1 MQILPTSLETEFSV
15 GTSSGR
21 DSAGVSRLFSDY
33 LESSPAEVTPSL
45 SDSNPHAALNSS
57 EDMFASNSPYIQ
69 ADAQNSRFA
78 PTEVRFTEEEVR
90 KIATGLQAE
99 GVDPAVI
106 NAVTSLAGNPM
117 GVTAPDIM
125 HVIAATLRP
134 AAKVSDGDLQRIS
147 VFLNKIDPEGGLA
160 ERVTAD
166 LLAGRTLSAWQ
177 QIVFAVNAMDPAF
190 GLDVNAEEIA
200 ALAKAMGLSAGTR
213 DALLKSFGGADSL
226 KLSSSGFQNLMTP
239 AQQEL
244 GERQAQMEKFATSF
258 EKVLSPIA
266 QEARMRLVKE
276 EAATGRAE
284 RSVEHSKLLIQDT
297 VTEKGLTR
305 TAGEDALEQA
315 MAKAMRKTD
324 ENAKHWEF
332 SEDAGKKQG
341 SENEGH
347 DGLPNGNA
355 DSGKSKTGAWDS
367 LLSKIH
373 YQGHASSQAIP
384 QSMASAQPAS
394 QPAPTTSQLPNY
406 APHVLQQVEQGV
418 LSAAKNGGMQRLELQ
433 LTPEHLGVVTV
444 VLTAKN
450 GEISA
455 LLRAER
461 PETAAMMNQQA
472 DQLRFALEQQGL
484 KVDRVEV
491 QAQLQDQRGNMTWQG
506 MEQHNAF
513 QEQQA
518 QTQEHFRI
526 LRLGRLHRGGS
537 DGMDVDRNMHKGM
550 HDARQAAEIAGRS
563 LHVIA

>member
-45 SDSNPHAALNSS
+45 SDSNPHATLNSS
-57 EDMFASNSPYIQ
+57 EDMFASKSPYIQ
-69 ADAQNSRFA
+69 ADAQSSRFA

-90 KIATGLQAE
+90 KIAAGLQAE
-99 GVDPAVI
+99 GMDPAVV
-106 NAVTSLAGNPM
+106 NAVADLIGNPM
-117 GVTAPDIM
+117 GVTTPDIM
-125 HVIAATLRP
+125 QAIAATLRP
-134 AAKVSDGDLQRIS
+134 AAKVTDGDLQRIGAL
-147 VFLNKIDPEGGLA
+147 LNKIDPEGGLA
-160 ERVTAD
+160 EKVTAD

-177 QIVFAVNAMDPAF
+177 QILSAVNAMDPAF
-190 GLDVNAEEIA
+190 GLDVSVEEIT
-200 ALAKAMGLSAGTR
+200 ALGKAMGLSANTR

-244 GERQAQMEKFATSF
+244 GERQAQMEKLAASF

-276 EAATGRAE
+276 EAAAGRAE

-315 MAKAMRKTD
+315 MARVMRKAD
-324 ENAKHWEF
+324 ENAKPWEF
-332 SEDAGKKQG
+332 SEDAGKKHG
-341 SENEGH
+341 SENEGR
-347 DGLPNGNA
+347 DGSPHGNTE
-355 DSGKSKTGAWDS
+355 SGKAKAGAWDS

-373 YQGHASSQAIP
+373 YQGNASSQAMP
-384 QSMASAQPAS
+384 QGMTGAQPAS
-394 QPAPTTSQLPNY
+394 QPVPVTPQLPNY
-406 APHVLQQVEQGV
+406 APQVLQQVEQGV
-418 LSAAKNGGMQRLELQ
+418 LSAKNGGMQRLELQ

-461 PETAAMMNQQA
+461 PETAAIMNQQA

-484 KVDRVEV
+484 KVDKVEV

-518 QTQEHFRI
+518 QTQEQFRI
-526 LRLGRLHRGGS
+526 LRLGRLHRGSS
-537 DGMDVDRNMHKGM
+537 DGMGVDRNMHNEM